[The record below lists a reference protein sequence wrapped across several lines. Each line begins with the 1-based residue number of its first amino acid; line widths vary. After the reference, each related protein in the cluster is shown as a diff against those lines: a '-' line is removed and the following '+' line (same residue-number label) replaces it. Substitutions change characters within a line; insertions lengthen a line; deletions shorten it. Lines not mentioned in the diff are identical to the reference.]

1 LSDELALLR
10 RCSLDGAKKI
20 VTLVDAAAGK
30 ESSKE
35 TLIRF
40 WADNCRKAGQR

>member
-1 LSDELALLR
+1 VPTQRSLSGGE
-10 RCSLDGAKKI
+10 KI
-20 VTLVDAAAGK
+20 VALVDAAAGK

-35 TLIRF
+35 TLVRF